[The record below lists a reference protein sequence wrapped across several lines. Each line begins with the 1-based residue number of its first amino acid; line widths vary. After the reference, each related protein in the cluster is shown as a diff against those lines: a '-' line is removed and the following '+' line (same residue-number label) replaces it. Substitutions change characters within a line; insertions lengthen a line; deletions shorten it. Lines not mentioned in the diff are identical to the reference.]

1 MNKCG
6 NTRCSKLKFQ
16 ATFLSSLQKPRH
28 STYVAPPWLKVGRML
43 SGLRVGSEGSDTR
56 REIARWEAN
65 AASISIS
72 SGTRIGIALHGTVA
86 DFGSEAAARAE
97 IE

>member
-1 MNKCG
+1 MREHTLLKIEVSG
-6 NTRCSKLKFQ
+6 NIYFFTAQTTAQYPML
-16 ATFLSSLQKPRH
+16 
-28 STYVAPPWLKVGRML
+28 PPWLKVGRML
-43 SGLRVGSEGSDTR
+43 SGLRVGSEGYDTR